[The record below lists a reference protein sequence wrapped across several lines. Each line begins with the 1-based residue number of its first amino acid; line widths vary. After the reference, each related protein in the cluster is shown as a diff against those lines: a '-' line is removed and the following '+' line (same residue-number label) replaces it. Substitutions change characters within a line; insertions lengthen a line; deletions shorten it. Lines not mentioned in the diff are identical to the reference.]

1 MAATN
6 NGFNHISDSSK
17 YVLFDPTGSNFPPTI
32 KTVEEALKAISQ
44 DALTTPGLPSASETV
59 RGVAFIAT
67 DADITAGTDNSKI
80 VTPAKLKG
88 ALSRPDATTTVKGI
102 VRLAT
107 DAEATAMTLVGP
119 AAITCSTLG
128 AAFKNHRATESV
140 VGTSQIASQAQAIAG
155 TDNTTIMTPQ
165 KVKAAI
171 AASNT
176 PLSVATETSQGIVQ
190 LATAAQVKAGTVGDG
205 FAISPKNL
213 KAAVA
218 TTTSSGLARVATDVE
233 AKALSDWS
241 LMLTPGN
248 LGTIQATDQQ
258 RGIVQLITA
267 PHPTNGI
274 NKALAGNANVV
285 PGTRK
290 VNGLSLEADINL
302 WPGLI
307 GAYDR
312 NETWATFVPRSEAYS
327 PPRFFARNGIPAGD
341 ASEWLRFWQ
350 RYPKVTVDLS
360 AVFGGWG
367 DTRTRYI
374 DFEIRQI
381 FNDGNYAVLSR
392 PRLQLYVYKGGS
404 KGHDWQFQASETIFF
419 DLYGLNGDGFY
430 GDQSIQIVPVGNY
443 QCERWTYK
451 ISCGY

>member
-17 YVLFDPTGSNFPPTI
+17 FVTFDPTGSNFPPTI
-32 KTVEEALKAISQ
+32 KTVEDALKAISET
-44 DALTTPGLPSASETV
+44 ALTTPGLPSASETV

-67 DADITAGTDNSKI
+67 DADITAGTDNTKI
-80 VTPAKLKG
+80 VTPAKLKA
-88 ALSRPDATTTVKGI
+88 ALSRPDATTTIKGI

-107 DAEATAMTLVGP
+107 DAEANAMSLVGP

-128 AAFKNHRATESV
+128 FAFKNHRATESV
-140 VGTSQIASQAQAIAG
+140 VGTSQIATQAQAVAG
-155 TDNTTIMTPQ
+155 TDNTTIMTPL

-176 PLSVATETSQGIVQ
+176 PLAVATETNQGIVQ

-218 TTTSSGLARVATDVE
+218 TTTTSGLARIATDVE

-241 LMLTPGN
+241 LMITPGN
-248 LGTIQATDQQ
+248 LNTIRATQTQ
-258 RGIVQLITA
+258 PGLVQLTYEVNA
-267 PHPTNGI
+267 NDPTRV
-274 NKALAGNANVV
+274 LAASANVV
-285 PGTRK
+285 PNWRK
-290 VNGLSLEADINL
+290 INGLPLTGDVNI

-307 GAYDR
+307 GAYDK
-312 NETWATFVPRSEAYS
+312 NETWATFIPRSEAFS
-327 PPRFFARNGIPAGD
+327 PPRFFAQSNLDP
-341 ASEWLRFWQ
+341 SHWSTVNRFWQ
-350 RYPKVTVDLS
+350 RYPRATIDIS

-367 DTRTRYI
+367 DTRTRWME
-374 DFEIRQI
+374 FEVRQI
-381 FNDGNYAVLSR
+381 YNDGVNYSVLAR
-392 PRLQLYVYKGGS
+392 PRLELTVYKGGS

-419 DLYGLNGDGFY
+419 DLYGANGDGFY
-430 GDQSIQIVPVGNY
+430 GDQHIQIVPVGNY
-443 QCERWTYK
+443 QAIRWTYK